1 MGSKGHTLCRV
12 MVGLWIVTLA
22 VAGWMFVAGWT
33 KPGTDGRQEIGLA
46 PAGGTI
52 SWPKCDNFSK
62 RWMESS
68 EGSANRSRIL
78 RRWKQPQERP
88 G

>member
-46 PAGGTI
+46 PTERDQILA
-52 SWPKCDNFSK
+52 KMRQLSK
-62 RWMESS
+62 AVDGVVRGLS
-68 EGSANRSRIL
+68 EPFI
-78 RRWKQPQERP
+78 
-88 G
+88 